1 MAGLENET
9 QDMVA
14 EEMDTEFTETV
25 LLEDD
30 EVDEVDEYADID
42 KLEDN
47 FKFDQKFAFDSV
59 ETNVEEILK
68 EIATEAN
75 MGDNSNIR
83 VRKQLEAMIELKRV
97 QEELVDFEEYDIHD

>member
-83 VRKQLEAMIELKRV
+83 VRKRLEAMIELKRV

>member
-30 EVDEVDEYADID
+30 EVEEYADID